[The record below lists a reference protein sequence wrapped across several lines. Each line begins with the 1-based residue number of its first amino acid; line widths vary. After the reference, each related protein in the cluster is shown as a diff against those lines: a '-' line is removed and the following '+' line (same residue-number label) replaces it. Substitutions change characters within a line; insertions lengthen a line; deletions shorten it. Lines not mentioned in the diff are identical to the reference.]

1 MKKNA
6 NGLSRAGL
14 MAGGLAAALAA
25 AAPATAQDALPS
37 REEMWRIIQA
47 QQKQIDALQAAQ
59 AGTEKRVISAE
70 EKVEAT
76 GAVVSQQL
84 EKSDTG
90 PAGWW
95 TDTKLGGYGEMH
107 YNGGR
112 KDEID
117 FHRFVL
123 FVEHQFTDDIRF
135 FSEVELE
142 HTVAGEG
149 RKGDA
154 QIEQAFLEFD
164 LTEKQKAQA
173 GLFLLPV
180 GILNET
186 HEPPTFFGV
195 ERNNVEVNIIP
206 TTWWEGGGQLL
217 GELGHGFSYN
227 AAVHSGLDVP
237 TAGANAFRP
246 RNGRMKVSEAPAND
260 PAITA
265 RLRWSGMPG
274 VALAVTGQ
282 YQNDITQN
290 ATDAGAFLLETHADI
305 RRGPWGLRALYARW
319 DIDGAAAKA
328 IGRDRQYGWYAEPSY
343 RFMVPPGEIGLFARY
358 SRWDNNAGGGDGL
371 DSAFDQTQFGFNFWP
386 HPDVVLKADYQF
398 DDAPVSAAGDDR
410 LNLGVGLQF

>member
-1 MKKNA
+1 MGDNRMGTAKYRLGWTIFSLA
-6 NGLSRAGL
+6 IF
-14 MAGGLAAALAA
+14 AAA
-25 AAPATAQDALPS
+25 TGRAQESLPS
-37 REEMWRIIQA
+37 REEMWRVIQA
-47 QQKQIDALQAAQ
+47 QQKEIDALKAAQ
-59 AGTEKRVISAE
+59 TSAVNRVVAAE
-70 EKVEAT
+70 EKIEAT
-76 GAVVSQQL
+76 GAVLTQQL
-84 EKSDTG
+84 EKTDTA

-95 TDTKLGGYGEMH
+95 TDTSIGGYGEMH

-135 FSEVELE
+135 FSEVEIE
-142 HTVAGEG
+142 HTVSGEG
-149 RKGDA
+149 QKGVA
-154 QIEQAFLEFD
+154 QLEQAFVEFD
-164 LTEKQKAQA
+164 LAGKQKAQA
-173 GLFLLPV
+173 GLFLLPI

-186 HEPPTFFGV
+186 HEPPTYYGV

-206 TTWWEGGGQLL
+206 TTWWEGGAQVL
-217 GELGHGFSYN
+217 GELGGGFSYN
-227 AAVHSGLDVP
+227 MAVHSGLDVA

-246 RNGRMKVSEAPAND
+246 RNGRQKVAEAPAND

-265 RLRWSGMPG
+265 RLRWNGMAG
-274 VALAVTGQ
+274 VELGVSGQ

-290 ATDAGAFLLETHADI
+290 AVDTEAFLIETHADI

-328 IGRDRQYGWYAEPSY
+328 LGRDEQYGWYGEPSY
-343 RFMVPPGEIGLFARY
+343 RFPIAFGELGLFARY
-358 SRWDNNAGGGDGL
+358 SMWDNQAGDAR
-371 DSAFDQTQFGFNFWP
+371 DSKFAQTQFGLNFWP

-398 DDAPVSAAGDDR
+398 DDAPVSTAEDDR